1 LGGGVR
7 RVKFGGGGVGRV
19 KFGGWG
25 SEWVYVGAARPKG
38 KIFYR
43 LEYDAYFTE
52 LHGKIK
58 INKR

>member
-1 LGGGVR
+1 M
-7 RVKFGGGGVGRV
+7 
-19 KFGGWG
+19 
-25 SEWVYVGAARPKG
+25 GAARPKG

-58 INKR
+58 INKRELSCHRLEVSYYGSGVCMNWQVSAL